1 MKLEYVNVHMD
12 GDKAHVAVGVLVD
25 ASTLNVNEVI
35 ARFGLVPA
43 QVPLGDSQTAVAGS
57 DAPAGTSATTD
68 AGGTEP
74 PRRTRRTRAQMEADA
89 GAAKNPTPPPASEP
103 AADTSPSTA
112 PVSRRLRAVTPP
124 ADPMPITDTEL
135 SKAASNGAEELVKLG
150 EDGPA
155 LITLIL
161 GDYKVASVNELVG
174 EAREAFIKA
183 VNEEVRLAKEEKGA

>member
-12 GDKAHVAVGVLVD
+12 GDKAHVAVGVAVD
-25 ASTLNVNEVI
+25 AITLNVNEVI
-35 ARFGLVPA
+35 ARFGLVSRPA
-43 QVPLGDSQTAVAGS
+43 TVEPTNEHGGPENPTTSAPTGEPSS
-57 DAPAGTSATTD
+57 DAAPS
-68 AGGTEP
+68 

-89 GAAKNPTPPPASEP
+89 GATNPTPASEP
-103 AADTSPSTA
+103 TADTLPSTA
-112 PVSRRLRAVTPP
+112 PVSRRVRAVAPP

-161 GDYKVASVNELVG
+161 TDFKVASVNELVG

>member
-35 ARFGLVPA
+35 ARFGLVSRPA
-43 QVPLGDSQTAVAGS
+43 TVEQSVEMPE
-57 DAPAGTSATTD
+57 PATTLPE
-68 AGGTEP
+68 ANA
-74 PRRTRRTRAQMEADA
+74 RRTRRTRAQMEADA
-89 GAAKNPTPPPASEP
+89 DAGATNPTPPPASEP
-103 AADTSPSTA
+103 AAGTSPSTA
-112 PVSRRLRAVTPP
+112 PVSRRLRAVALP

-135 SKAASNGAEELVKLG
+135 SKAASNGAEELVKIG

-161 GDYKVASVNELVG
+161 TDFKVASVNELVG